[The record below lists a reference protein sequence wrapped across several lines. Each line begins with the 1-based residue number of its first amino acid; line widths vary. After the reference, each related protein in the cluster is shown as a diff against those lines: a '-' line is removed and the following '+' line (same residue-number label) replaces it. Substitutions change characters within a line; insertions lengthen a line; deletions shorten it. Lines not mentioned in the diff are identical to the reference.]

1 MVLGQRRGRWQRVY
15 LELTNA
21 CDCDCGFCPR
31 SAMVRPIQ
39 HMNLGLAK
47 RLLSEIAAIGIA
59 PKVTFHV
66 MGEPTLHP
74 HFFDILG
81 FAHRLG
87 LQTSL
92 VTNAM
97 RMGGDVGQE
106 LARHPLDEL
115 TFSIQT
121 PDSVSFSHREAPI
134 GFDDYRGAILDYMK
148 SHYQNQTGTRFY
160 LRFLSTFLFEKT
172 HAVDGLYGDT
182 CSQFSQLRA
191 AIAIWA
197 RDILEAIGVS
207 QDSVAL
213 EIARLARLRLY
224 RWNRIELC
232 QRLQFDIW
240 PMLDWR
246 DWATHSSSPEV
257 GTGDCIH
264 HRDHLAVLSNGEV
277 ALCCMDFNGRTSL
290 GNVGN
295 CLLTDILQGDR
306 ARYVLGEFAK
316 ERIALPFCRRCLGSW
331 RKTLTELRAGKPVF
345 AT

>member
-1 MVLGQRRGRWQRVY
+1 
-15 LELTNA
+15 
-21 CDCDCGFCPR
+21 
-31 SAMVRPIQ
+31 
-39 HMNLGLAK
+39 MNLGLAK
-47 RLLSEIAAIGIA
+47 RLLSEIAALGIA

-74 HFFDILG
+74 HFFEILC
-81 FAHRLG
+81 FANRLG

-97 RMGGDVGQE
+97 HMGDDVGRE

-121 PDSVSFSHREAPI
+121 PDAESFSHRVAPI
-134 GFDDYRGAILDYMK
+134 GFDDYRNGILDFFR
-148 SHYQNQTGTRFY
+148 SHYQNQAGTCFY

-172 HAVDGLYGDT
+172 HAVHGLYGAT

-207 QDSVAL
+207 QESIEL
-213 EIARLARLRLY
+213 EIARLTRLRLY
-224 RWNRIELC
+224 RWNRIELR

-246 DWATHSSSPEV
+246 DWATCSCCPEV
-257 GTGDCIH
+257 ETGDCIH
-264 HRDHLAVLSNGEV
+264 HHDHLAVLSNGEV
-277 ALCCMDFNGRTSL
+277 VLCCMDFNGRTSL

-306 ARYVLGEFAK
+306 ARYVLGEFARG
-316 ERIALPFCRRCLGSW
+316 RIALSFCRRCLGSW
-331 RKTLTELRAGKPVF
+331 QKTLSELREGKPVYVTQR
-345 AT
+345 AIETTLQSACRLWD